1 MSDTL
6 YSLSPDGTVDWLAYW
21 EKQEQLWRRE
31 PEIDFERQ
39 QYFTKRL
46 ENDGK
51 QSAYPFQG
59 AKLSRA
65 DVEWLL
71 ATLESSVEPWASG
84 DKSQQEENTELALR
98 DAGRHLRGGN
108 IHYRKRQGR
117 WLDLRGAILQ
127 YVDLSDLPLAPIRA
141 GLTVDTDT
149 LVKQRDGVAVNLK
162 GADLR
167 GTYLVGAELRGA
179 DLSEALLLRGNLEE
193 ADLQEANLE
202 RADLRQANLERA
214 NLFAAN
220 LERANLQGTNLSSA
234 CLQEVRMDAATR
246 LAAVR
251 FDNKMRLG
259 DVSWNG
265 VSLTQVDWQQVSV
278 LGDEIDI
285 VKAKNRTEAIRASHN
300 AVRANRQL
308 AITLR
313 AQGMDEYADRF
324 SYRAYV
330 LQRQLLLRG
339 GKFGQ
344 YLLSLFLD
352 ILTGYGY
359 KPGRSILAYL
369 VVVAG
374 FAVAYYLL
382 GQITGPVLSP
392 FGAAI
397 FSIASFLG
405 RGFFPPGTTLDN
417 PITAVAAIEAL
428 VGLIIEIS
436 FIVAF
441 VRRFFTK

>member
-1 MSDTL
+1 
-6 YSLSPDGTVDWLAYW
+6 
-21 EKQEQLWRRE
+21 
-31 PEIDFERQ
+31 
-39 QYFTKRL
+39 
-46 ENDGK
+46 
-51 QSAYPFQG
+51 
-59 AKLSRA
+59 
-65 DVEWLL
+65 
-71 ATLESSVEPWASG
+71 
-84 DKSQQEENTELALR
+84 
-98 DAGRHLRGGN
+98 
-108 IHYRKRQGR
+108 
-117 WLDLRGAILQ
+117 
-127 YVDLSDLPLAPIRA
+127 
-141 GLTVDTDT
+141 
-149 LVKQRDGVAVNLK
+149 
-162 GADLR
+162 
-167 GTYLVGAELRGA
+167 
-179 DLSEALLLRGNLEE
+179 
-193 ADLQEANLE
+193 
-202 RADLRQANLERA
+202 
-214 NLFAAN
+214 
-220 LERANLQGTNLSSA
+220 
-234 CLQEVRMDAATR
+234 MDAATR